1 MVKKFFGVSRMNKL
15 ETLHNI
21 KLCASNARY
30 CNLTPDYKEMTLEA
44 ELERIEHLADLLIRE
59 NELEN

>member
-1 MVKKFFGVSRMNKL
+1 MNKL